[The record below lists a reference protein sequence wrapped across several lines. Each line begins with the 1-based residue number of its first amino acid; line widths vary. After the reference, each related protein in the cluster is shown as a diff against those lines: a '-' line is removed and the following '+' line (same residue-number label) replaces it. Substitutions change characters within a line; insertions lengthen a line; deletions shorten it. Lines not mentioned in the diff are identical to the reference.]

1 MLRDVTSLTELL
13 EKSRLVIGPRLA
25 QAKQLLEAAT
35 DVADGLHRLRNAGL
49 LTAWQADQ
57 LSRGQFVITLGDG
70 QFILLDEL
78 SGWPLGRCF
87 LAESAAG
94 ERVFV
99 KLLSSRLTE
108 DRTTE
113 RALLAS
119 VGKLAKLEYPGLLVF
134 REAGRAGPRIFLV
147 SKMAGC
153 CHLEEALQR
162 WGAPGNL
169 AVLRIVEQ
177 LAGALR
183 AMHQRGA
190 CHGLL
195 HPVAIRLTEQGNVL
209 LADAGLAPLVKVF
222 PKEIKETSKSQMLM
236 RYWPPQSSAIDV
248 PSMAGDWYALGKLI
262 ELLTSHSGQPES
274 SPPSF
279 WQAAT
284 AGSEADALL
293 QTLMNKLGSVG
304 EELGLTA
311 DEIIHACQTIVAA
324 ADGQPAVAS
333 EVVHQVGTQVGTADD
348 WVPVHERDK
357 LAAASQVADQ
367 VGAEQPAEPT
377 TQAGN
382 VLAEATGSAEASG
395 PAPNEAEFD
404 RTDAQASQPHGAA
417 SPWKIQIDTKRRKSN
432 VSPSATGKAS
442 GDGSEARPK
451 QPVPPARTRA
461 RGRRMLVAS
470 VLGVLLVAV
479 LMPTIYYLH
488 QRRIA
493 SQTLAKN
500 ETRREAPGAA
510 AAQSKPTAGEPKSG
524 SELESPDLPPPPP
537 DPDVVAAKDP
547 TSDVS
552 GPAADMTGAAAERT
566 PTGQAA
572 DSPALAAASAGADV
586 MPVVKGGSGVPNSSN
601 HAQGTENNTAATSPA
616 TPSAPAPPASGGQNG
631 SGKSPEGTGAGV
643 ASGDGKPA
651 EGRTADAA
659 STSGSGDSSAQLL
672 AALPKAVDLPD
683 IAMLDEAVL
692 APVPADNE
700 TTVYLELIGGDRV
713 AKGVVFRLENA
724 QGGTAPRQWD
734 VFVTVP
740 SGSAQ
745 RKRVGQFA
753 LLDGRFTYRWTSEAR
768 EQTASGALS
777 NCRLLVRSGT
787 GSRSVALRK
796 PLVVKPLKMDLDQ
809 ATFSGRYE
817 VPNPPEPSIC
827 RLEVLAIEGASKKY
841 VLEPPGSVPLASGKQ
856 WILFGEKREDQALA
870 VHLNCSLRGGLAI
883 TGTAVYQMGEDPS
896 DEWLKG
902 NARKPRKPNRV
913 RLAKEYSGKLE
924 AAKREVDRLN
934 NINPQAIPDRN
945 RQQELQRQQN
955 LVKVDYAKLE
965 SEWKKVQEVDRLCSD
980 MNGKAIHFRVVFEL
994 EGQPVELVRTEGSP

>member
-13 EKSRLVIGPRLA
+13 EKRRLVVGPRLA
-25 QAKQLLEAAT
+25 QAKQLLEVAT
-35 DVADGLHRLRNAGL
+35 DVADGLHRLCSAGL

-57 LSRGQFVITLGDG
+57 LSRGQLVLTLGDG

-87 LAESAAG
+87 LAESVAG
-94 ERVFV
+94 ERVFI

-108 DRTTE
+108 DRATE

-119 VGKLAKLEYPGLLVF
+119 VGKLAKLEYPSLLVF

-195 HPVAIRLTEQGNVL
+195 HPGSVRLTEQGDVL
-209 LADAGLAPLVKVF
+209 LADAGLAPLVKIF
-222 PKEIKETSKSQMLM
+222 LKETSKSQTLV

-262 ELLTSHSGQPES
+262 ELLTSHSGQLES
-274 SPPSF
+274 SSPSF

-284 AGSEADALL
+284 ARSEADTLL
-293 QTLMNKLGSVG
+293 QTLMNKLASVG
-304 EELGLTA
+304 EDLGVSTA
-311 DEIIHACQTIVAA
+311 DEIIQSCQTMMTAADAQLAMASQVVDQIGA
-324 ADGQPAVAS
+324 ADGRAV
-333 EVVHQVGTQVGTADD
+333 
-348 WVPVHERDK
+348 VHERDV
-357 LAAASQVADQ
+357 ATASQVGDQ
-367 VGAEQPAEPT
+367 AGTEQTRGPT

-382 VLAEATGSAEASG
+382 VSAEATGSAEAPG

-404 RTDAQASQPHGAA
+404 RTDAQPSQPHDAA
-417 SPWKIQIDTKRRKSN
+417 SPWKIQIDTKRRKSK
-432 VSPSATGKAS
+432 VSASATGKVS
-442 GDGSEARPK
+442 GDGSETRPK
-451 QPVPPARTRA
+451 PPIPPAQTRA
-461 RGRRMLVAS
+461 RGRRMLVGS

-488 QRRIA
+488 QRRMA

-500 ETRREAPGAA
+500 ETRREAPGTA
-510 AAQSKPTAGEPKSG
+510 AAQSKPTAGELKSG
-524 SELESPDLPPPPP
+524 PELESSDLPPPPP
-537 DPDVVAAKDP
+537 DPDTVAAKDA

-552 GPAADMTGAAAERT
+552 GPAIDMTGAAAEGR
-566 PTGQAA
+566 PIGEAP

-601 HAQGTENNTAATSPA
+601 HAEGTENNTAATSSTA
-616 TPSAPAPPASGGQNG
+616 LPAPGQPASGDPSK
-631 SGKSPEGTGAGV
+631 SGNSSEGTRAGV

-651 EGRTADAA
+651 KSRTADPA

-683 IAMLDEAVL
+683 VAMLDEAVL
-692 APVPADNE
+692 APAPADNE
-700 TTVYLELIGGDRV
+700 TTVYMELIGGDRV

-724 QGGTAPRQWD
+724 QGGTAPRRWD

-753 LLDGRFTYRWTSEAR
+753 LLDGRFTYRWTSEAQ
-768 EQTASGALS
+768 EQTLSGALS

-796 PLVVKPLKMDLDQ
+796 PLLVKPLKMDLDQ

-827 RLEVLAIEGASKKY
+827 RFEVLAIEGASKPY

-870 VHLNCSLRGGLAI
+870 LHLNCSLRGALAI
-883 TGTAVYQMGEDPS
+883 TGTAVYQMGEEPS

-902 NARKPRKPNRV
+902 NARKTRKPNRV

-924 AAKREVDRLN
+924 TAKRERDRLN
-934 NINPQAIPDRN
+934 AIDPQTIPDRN